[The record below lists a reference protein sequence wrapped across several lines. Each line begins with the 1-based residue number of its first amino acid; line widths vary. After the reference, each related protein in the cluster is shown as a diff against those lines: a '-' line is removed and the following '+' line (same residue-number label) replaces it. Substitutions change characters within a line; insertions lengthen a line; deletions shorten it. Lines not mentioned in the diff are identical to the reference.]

1 MSITTNRIRRE
12 LAEAEDIIM
21 SPRYEEEPTQRQVI
35 VELVRNMQ
43 DLARVVEDLT
53 EQEETR

>member
-53 EQEETR
+53 EQEEAR